1 MAGLVSIC
9 CCAGGRLMSLGR
21 PSPSLLLIVLFWR
34 VWKWYGSCLSVVAI
48 MVGLRL
54 LGRPSAY
61 CSIHLSSCQD
71 TYPKA
76 RGSASIYFSSQ
87 GWSAHVFKKNLRPG
101 NVSTALLH
109 LAFLFSLLIVIFLKA
124 LNVVGLVPI
133 CRCKGGRCMS
143 FKGAFG
149 LVHFP
154 FLVFSSWDERGG
166 AYHFEWEDASQV
178 QFWRLAS
185 Y

>member
-1 MAGLVSIC
+1 
-9 CCAGGRLMSLGR
+9 MSLGR

-34 VWKWYGSCLSVVAI
+34 VWMWYGSCLSVVAM
-48 MVGLRL
+48 MVVVCL
-54 LGRPSAY
+54 LGRPSAH
-61 CSIHLSSCQD
+61 CSIHLSSYQD
-71 TYPKA
+71 IYLKA
-76 RGSASIYFSSQ
+76 HGSASIYSSSQ

-133 CRCKGGRCMS
+133 CRCNGGGFMS
-143 FKGAFG
+143 FRGAFG

-166 AYHFEWEDASQV
+166 ALQFEREDASQF

>member
-1 MAGLVSIC
+1 
-9 CCAGGRLMSLGR
+9 
-21 PSPSLLLIVLFWR
+21 
-34 VWKWYGSCLSVVAI
+34 

-76 RGSASIYFSSQ
+76 RGSASIYFSAQ

-133 CRCKGGRCMS
+133 CRCKGGRFMS
-143 FKGAFG
+143 FRGAFG
-149 LVHFP
+149 LVHFS
-154 FLVFSSWDERGG
+154 FTLSSSEGCTCDRTSTCLSLQGW
-166 AYHFEWEDASQV
+166 
-178 QFWRLAS
+178 
-185 Y
+185 

>member
-1 MAGLVSIC
+1 M
-9 CCAGGRLMSLGR
+9 
-21 PSPSLLLIVLFWR
+21 
-34 VWKWYGSCLSVVAI
+34 WYASYLSGVAF

-133 CRCKGGRCMS
+133 CRCKGGGFMS
-143 FKGAFG
+143 FRGAFG

-166 AYHFEWEDASQV
+166 ALHFE
-178 QFWRLAS
+178 
-185 Y
+185 

>member
-1 MAGLVSIC
+1 
-9 CCAGGRLMSLGR
+9 
-21 PSPSLLLIVLFWR
+21 
-34 VWKWYGSCLSVVAI
+34 

-61 CSIHLSSCQD
+61 CCSHLSSCQD

-133 CRCKGGRCMS
+133 CRCNGGGFMS
-143 FKGAFG
+143 FRGAVSSSHCLLHKALTVVGSCLHKMDSVKGAAFTKWI
-149 LVHFP
+149 L
-154 FLVFSSWDERGG
+154 
-166 AYHFEWEDASQV
+166 
-178 QFWRLAS
+178 
-185 Y
+185 

>member
-1 MAGLVSIC
+1 
-9 CCAGGRLMSLGR
+9 
-21 PSPSLLLIVLFWR
+21 
-34 VWKWYGSCLSVVAI
+34 

-54 LGRPSAY
+54 LGRPLAY
-61 CSIHLSSCQD
+61 RSSHLSSCQD

-76 RGSASIYFSSQ
+76 RGSANIYFSSQ

-133 CRCKGGRCMS
+133 CRCKVVGVCLLGGLRPS
-143 FKGAFG
+143 T
-149 LVHFP
+149 LSISRL
-154 FLVFSSWDERGG
+154 FLVGWTWWGLSFRMRRRFPGSILKACLLLVLHVHRMSCTLLLP
-166 AYHFEWEDASQV
+166 FF
-178 QFWRLAS
+178 FWLRVEGLDHWGMKEHTWRRK
-185 Y
+185 

>member
-21 PSPSLLLIVLFWR
+21 PSPLSSAHCSVLEGLKVVWVVYNCHCNHGRFASFRKAFGLLLYPLVF
-34 VWKWYGSCLSVVAI
+34 
-48 MVGLRL
+48 
-54 LGRPSAY
+54 
-61 CSIHLSSCQD
+61 
-71 TYPKA
+71 YPKA

-154 FLVFSSWDERGG
+154 FLVFSSWDEHGG
-166 AYHFEWEDASQV
+166 AYHFE
-178 QFWRLAS
+178 
-185 Y
+185 

>member
-1 MAGLVSIC
+1 
-9 CCAGGRLMSLGR
+9 
-21 PSPSLLLIVLFWR
+21 
-34 VWKWYGSCLSVVAI
+34 

-61 CSIHLSSCQD
+61 CSSHLSSCQD

-143 FKGAFG
+143 FRGAFG

-166 AYHFEWEDASQV
+166 AFISNEKTLPRFNFEGLPLTSASCSPYV
-178 QFWRLAS
+178 MYSSSPLSFFG
-185 Y
+185 